1 MSKSYKRGEVYWGS
15 LDPVVGSELAK
26 TRPCIIISAT
36 KLNAVRRTVVIVPMT
51 TTKNA
56 VTWPLLIN
64 LPSQSPFSKV
74 RTEQLRVVDKSRLG
88 QYFDTVSDADL
99 EAINDALKKVLEIK

>member
-1 MSKSYKRGEVYWGS
+1 MSKTYKRGEVYWGK

-26 TRPCIIISAT
+26 TRPCIIISAS
-36 KLNAVRRTVVIVPMT
+36 KLNAIRRTVVIVPMT
-51 TTKNA
+51 TTKNP

-64 LPSQSPFSKV
+64 LPSQNLESKV
-74 RTEQLRVVDKSRLG
+74 RIEQIRVVDKSRLG
-88 QYFDTVSDADL
+88 EYFDSVNEADL